1 MVSVPAPRRDT
12 LTRWLVAGT
21 LIVLGLLDSLADRA
35 LVATPAWNDIG
46 VSGWATYSLHAD
58 HGNGLILYPIQGILP
73 TLLAIGAAISH
84 HGRHPASMPIYLM
97 ALSMIGVIV
106 TTLIAAPT
114 MLRVDDLDDNL
125 AELQRAYD
133 SFTLW
138 GVYVR
143 GAFFAI
149 AFLTAVWAL
158 IALPRPAGRTDI
170 DM

>member
-1 MVSVPAPRRDT
+1 M
-12 LTRWLVAGT
+12 WLVTGT
-21 LIVLGLLDSLADRA
+21 LIVVGLLGSLADRA

-73 TLLAIGAAISH
+73 TLLAISAAISQRLH
-84 HGRHPASMPIYLM
+84 RRGRHPASTPINLT

-114 MLRVDDLDDNL
+114 MLGVDDLDDNL
-125 AELQRAYD
+125 PDLQRAYD

-149 AFLTAVWAL
+149 AFLTALWAL
-158 IALPRPAGRTDI
+158 IALLRAAGGPDADT
-170 DM
+170 